1 VFRRLNS
8 YLLLR
13 PADLENADPAHWRQS
28 ALRILVVSGLLLV
41 LAIALHSSWTA
52 IQLGAYQVIVI
63 LVAFYLGLFAVL
75 YYSRQHIY
83 RSAAGLLVTV
93 LAAGLSMLLFIDNF
107 ELAKLGI
114 IFVYTLPTI
123 AMMFFSFRFSLFC
136 MLLNILPF
144 LFLMRNVPP
153 GDIFGIN
160 ITLPAAHTYLHG
172 LLFLFF
178 NLCLPL
184 ATARILSTLN
194 RHSNKLQQLNRSI
207 SQSHD
212 FYQELFEHNGSAT
225 LLCSQNGRII
235 KANSFAKQLLALND
249 EPYPTINQLLLCQT
263 PDPQFWLHN
272 DASCTLRQQ
281 PKLKLLLK
289 HMMLTRQR
297 HHILQLQDISAI
309 DALQQQL
316 SASQQQQNLWEH
328 YDRLTCL
335 PNLRCFEQL
344 ATTRL
349 EGIDSPPL
357 SLLLIVRLCHIKT
370 LNQQFGYAFGSQV
383 LQQFAARAKA
393 ALPAD
398 AIFARLQGVKFAVL
412 LPAGLQQSQPQK
424 LADIIHSQLPAELS
438 VDSRGVV
445 MQYQL
450 GACTVST
457 GETSAQ
463 HLLQKCEIA
472 LELADNNRPVVLFEP
487 EQALSLQQDYV
498 LAIALKEA
506 IRAQAL
512 QVFLQPK
519 VFSDGRICAFEA
531 LCRWQHDQNFVPP
544 DQFIELA
551 QRHGLIID
559 LSRLVLDMTVQT
571 LAHWQQQGWYY
582 PIAINLAGPE
592 LLDDNFFASLLSFSA
607 DHPWLTAYL
616 QLEITETNIAV
627 QQPLLHKRLRALSQY
642 GFSIAIDDFGTGHAS
657 LSQLVDLPADT
668 IKIDRLF
675 VKGIPHNKLQVKI
688 LYTTIQLAKSLQL
701 TVVAE
706 GVENDIQQRFLA
718 KLGCHQ
724 QQGYLFGKPAAISF
738 WQQHL
743 ADLQQQQ
750 QPLLLKTAKTKAL
763 PSL

>member
-1 VFRRLNS
+1 MLRRLKS

-52 IQLGAYQVIVI
+52 IQLGAYQVLVI
-63 LVAFYLGLFAVL
+63 LAAFYAGLFTVL
-75 YYSRQHIY
+75 YYSRRY
-83 RSAAGLLVTV
+83 VARSAAGLLIAVV
-93 LAAGLSMLLFIDNF
+93 AAGLCMLFFIDNF

-136 MLLNILPF
+136 MLVNVVPF
-144 LFLMRNVPP
+144 IFLLRNEAP
-153 GDIFGIN
+153 GDVFGIN
-160 ITLPAAHTYLHG
+160 ITLPAAHSYLHG

-194 RHSNKLQQLNRSI
+194 RHSNKLQQLNKTI

-212 FYQELFEHNGSAT
+212 FYQELFENNGSAT

-235 KANSFAKQLLALND
+235 KANSCAKQLLALTE
-249 EPYPTINQLLLCQT
+249 EPYPNINQLLQCKT
-263 PDPQFWLHN
+263 SPPQFWLHN
-272 DASCTLRQQ
+272 DAHCHLRQQ
-281 PKLKLLLK
+281 PTLQLLIK

-309 DALQQQL
+309 DQLQQQL
-316 SASQQQQNLWEH
+316 TASQQQQSLWEH

-335 PNLRCFEQL
+335 PNLRSFEQL
-344 ATTRL
+344 VSSRLTATDTA
-349 EGIDSPPL
+349 PL

-383 LQQFAARAKA
+383 LQQFAAKAKA
-393 ALPAD
+393 AMPAD
-398 AIFARLQGVKFAVL
+398 AIFSRLRGVKFAVL
-412 LPAGLQQSQPQK
+412 VPSGLNQSQPQK
-424 LADIIHSQLPAELS
+424 LAEMLYAQLPAELN
-438 VDSRGVV
+438 VDGRAVV

-450 GACTVST
+450 GACTASA
-457 GETSAQ
+457 GEPSAEA
-463 HLLQKCEIA
+463 LLQKCEIA
-472 LELADNNRPVVLFEP
+472 LELADNNRPVVLFDP
-487 EQALSLQQDYV
+487 EQALRLQQDYL
-498 LAIALKEA
+498 LAVALKEA
-506 IRAQAL
+506 IRSKSL

-519 VFSDGRICAFEA
+519 VFSDGKISSFEA
-531 LCRWQHDQNFVPP
+531 LCRWQHQHHFVPP
-544 DQFIELA
+544 DIFIELA
-551 QRHGLIID
+551 QCHGLIID
-559 LSRLVLDMTVQT
+559 LSRLVLDITVQT

-592 LLDDNFFASLLSFSA
+592 LLDDSFFACLLSFSA

-616 QLEITETNIAV
+616 QLEITETHIAV

-675 VKGIPHNKLQVKI
+675 VNGIPHNKQQVKI

-706 GVENDIQQRFLA
+706 GVENDLQQRFLA

-724 QQGYLFGKPAAISF
+724 QQGFFFGKPASVEH
-738 WQQHL
+738 WQHHL
-743 ADLQQQQ
+743 ADLQQS
-750 QPLLLKTAKTKAL
+750 PRVFHTAPAKGL

>member
-1 VFRRLNS
+1 MLGRVKS

-13 PADLENADPAHWRQS
+13 PVDLENPDPTHWRQS

-41 LAIALHSSWTA
+41 LAISLHSSWSA
-52 IQLGAYQVIVI
+52 IQLGAYQVLVI
-63 LVAFYLGLFAVL
+63 LAAFYAGLFTVL
-75 YYSRQHIY
+75 YYSRRYVY
-83 RSAAGLLVTV
+83 RSAAGLLIAV
-93 LAAGLSMLLFIDNF
+93 LAAGLCMLFFIDNF

-123 AMMFFSFRFSLFC
+123 AMMFFTFRFSVFC

-144 LFLMRNVPP
+144 LFLLHNEAP
-153 GDIFGIN
+153 GDVFGIN
-160 ITLPAAHTYLHG
+160 ITLPAAHSYLHG

-184 ATARILSTLN
+184 ATARILGTLN
-194 RHSNKLQQLNRSI
+194 RHSNKLQQLNRTI

-212 FYQELFEHNGSAT
+212 FYQELFEHNGSPT

-235 KANSFAKQLLALND
+235 KANSCAKQLLGLTE
-249 EPYPTINQLLLCQT
+249 EPYPNINQLLQCKTAQ
-263 PDPQFWLHN
+263 PQFWLHN
-272 DASCTLRQQ
+272 DATCHLRQQ
-281 PKLKLLLK
+281 PTLQLLMK

-309 DALQQQL
+309 DQLQQQL
-316 SASQQQQNLWEH
+316 SATQQQQNLWEH

-335 PNLRCFEQL
+335 PNSRCFEQL
-344 ATTRL
+344 VAGHLTATET
-349 EGIDSPPL
+349 PPL

-383 LQQFAARAKA
+383 LQQFAVKAKA
-393 ALPAD
+393 ALPAET
-398 AIFARLQGVKFAVL
+398 IFSRVRGVKFAMLVS
-412 LPAGLQQSQPQK
+412 AGFHQSQPQK
-424 LADIIHSQLPAELS
+424 ISDMLFSQLPAELN
-438 VDSRGVV
+438 VDGRSVV

-450 GACTVST
+450 GACTVSAC
-457 GETSAQ
+457 ETSVEA
-463 HLLQKCEIA
+463 LLQKCEIA
-472 LELADNNRPVVLFEP
+472 LELADNNRPVVLFDP
-487 EQALSLQQDYV
+487 EQALRLQQDYL
-498 LAIALKEA
+498 LAVALKEA
-506 IRAQAL
+506 IRNHNL
-512 QVFLQPK
+512 QVYLQPK
-519 VFSDGRICAFEA
+519 VFSEGKICAFEA
-531 LCRWQHDQNFVPP
+531 LCRWHHEQSFIPP
-544 DQFIELA
+544 DVFIELA
-551 QRHGLIID
+551 QQHGLIID
-559 LSRLVLDMTVQT
+559 LSRVVLEITVQT

-592 LLDDNFFASLLSFSA
+592 LLDDSFFASLLSFSA
-607 DHPWLTAYL
+607 DYPWLTAYL

-675 VKGIPHNKLQVKI
+675 VKGIPHNKMQVKI

-706 GVENDIQQRFLA
+706 GVENDIQRRFLA

-724 QQGYLFGKPAAISF
+724 QQGFFFGKPATINH
-738 WQQHL
+738 WQQHI
-743 ADLQQQQ
+743 AGLQQQSLVFS
-750 QPLLLKTAKTKAL
+750 PPESKGL

>member
-1 VFRRLNS
+1 MLRRLKS

-13 PADLENADPAHWRQS
+13 PADLENADPTHWRQS

-41 LAIALHSSWTA
+41 LVIALHSSWTA

-63 LVAFYLGLFAVL
+63 LIAFYLGLFAVL
-75 YYSRQHIY
+75 YYSRRHVY
-83 RSAAGLLVTV
+83 RSAAGLLVAV

-136 MLLNILPF
+136 MLLNVVPF
-144 LFLMRNVPP
+144 LFLMRNVAP

-184 ATARILSTLN
+184 ATARILSTLS

-225 LLCSQNGRII
+225 LLCSQSGRII
-235 KANSFAKQLLALND
+235 KANSCAKQLLALGE
-249 EPYPTINQLLLCQT
+249 EPYPNMNQLLMCQT
-263 PDPQFWLHN
+263 SETQFWLHN
-272 DASCTLRQQ
+272 DVSCTLRLQ
-281 PKLKLLLK
+281 PDLKLLLK

-297 HHILQLQDISAI
+297 HHILQLQDISTL
-309 DALQQQL
+309 DQLQQQL

-344 ATTRL
+344 AATRL
-349 EGIDSPPL
+349 EAQDTPPL
-357 SLLLIVRLCHIKT
+357 TLLLIVRLCHIKT

-383 LQQFAARAKA
+383 LQQFAVKAKA
-393 ALPAD
+393 VLPAD
-398 AIFARLQGVKFAVL
+398 AIFARLRGVKFAVL
-412 LPAGLQQSQPQK
+412 IPTGLNQSQPQK
-424 LADIIHSQLPAELS
+424 LAEILHSQLPAELQI
-438 VDSRGVV
+438 DGRAVV

-450 GACTVST
+450 GASTVSA
-457 GETSAQ
+457 GEPSAQ
-463 HLLQKCEIA
+463 SLLQKCEIA

-487 EQALSLQQDYV
+487 EQAFSLQQDYL

-506 IRAQAL
+506 IRTKAL
-512 QVFLQPK
+512 RVFLQPK

-531 LCRWQHDQNFVPP
+531 LCRWQHENNHIPP
-544 DQFIELA
+544 DQFIDLA
-551 QRHGLIID
+551 QRHGLIIE
-559 LSRLVLDMTVQT
+559 LSRLVLDITVQT
-571 LAHWQQQGWYY
+571 LAQWQEQGWHY

-592 LLDDNFFASLLSFSA
+592 LLDDSFFASLLSLSA

-706 GVENDIQQRFLA
+706 GVENDVQQRFLA
-718 KLGCHQ
+718 KLGCQQ
-724 QQGYLFGKPAAISF
+724 QQGFFFGKPAEIAF
-738 WQQHL
+738 WQQQIAGL
-743 ADLQQQQ
+743 K
-750 QPLLLKTAKTKAL
+750 QPLLISAATA
-763 PSL
+763 

>member
-1 VFRRLNS
+1 MLRRLKS

-41 LAIALHSSWTA
+41 LVIALHSSWTA
-52 IQLGAYQVIVI
+52 IQLGAYQVLVI
-63 LVAFYLGLFAVL
+63 LAAFYLGLFAVL
-75 YYSRQHIY
+75 YYSRRHIY
-83 RSAAGLLVTV
+83 RSAAGLLVAV

-123 AMMFFSFRFSLFC
+123 AIMFFSFRFSLFC
-136 MLLNILPF
+136 MLLNVVPF
-144 LFLMRNVPP
+144 LFLMRNVAPA
-153 GDIFGIN
+153 DIFGID

-235 KANSFAKQLLALND
+235 KANSCAKQLLALPD
-249 EPYPTINQLLLCQT
+249 EPYPNINQLLQCKESQ
-263 PDPQFWLHN
+263 PQFWLQN
-272 DASCTLRQQ
+272 DVSCHLRQQ
-281 PKLKLLLK
+281 PSLKLLLK

-309 DALQQQL
+309 DQLQQKL

-344 ATTRL
+344 IASKLSQTQT
-349 EGIDSPPL
+349 PPL

-383 LQQFAARAKA
+383 LQQFATRAKA

-398 AIFARLQGVKFAVL
+398 AIFARVRGVKFAVL
-412 LPAGLQQSQPQK
+412 VPAGLTQSQPQK
-424 LADIIHSQLPAELS
+424 LADMLHSQLPAELTIEG
-438 VDSRGVV
+438 RAVV

-457 GETSAQ
+457 AEPSTEA
-463 HLLQKCEIA
+463 LLQKCEIA
-472 LELADNNRPVVLFEP
+472 LELADNNRPVVLFDQ
-487 EQALSLQQDYV
+487 EQALTLQQDYL
-498 LAIALKEA
+498 LAVALKEA
-506 IRAQAL
+506 IRSQQL

-531 LCRWQHDQNFVPP
+531 LCRWQHEQQFVPP
-544 DQFIELA
+544 DLFIELA
-551 QRHGLIID
+551 QRHGLIIE
-559 LSRLVLDMTVQT
+559 LSRLVLDITVQT

-592 LLDDNFFASLLSFSA
+592 LLDDHFFASLLSFSA

-718 KLGCHQ
+718 KLGCQQ
-724 QQGYLFGKPAAISF
+724 QQGFFFGKPAAIEH
-738 WQQHL
+738 WQQHI
-743 ADLQQQQ
+743 AGLQQQQ
-750 QPLLLKTAKTKAL
+750 QPLLFNAKVLPAL
-763 PSL
+763 

>member
-1 VFRRLNS
+1 MLRRLKS

-13 PADLENADPAHWRQS
+13 PADLDNADPVHWRQS

-41 LAIALHSSWTA
+41 LVIALHSSWTA
-52 IQLGAYQVIVI
+52 VKLGAYQVIAI
-63 LVAFYLGLFAVL
+63 LLAFYLGLFAVL
-75 YYSRQHIY
+75 YYSRRYVY
-83 RSAAGLLVTV
+83 RSAAGLLITV

-107 ELAKLGI
+107 ELGKLGI

-144 LFLMRNVPP
+144 LFLMRNVAP
-153 GDIFGIN
+153 GDVFGIN

-194 RHSNKLQQLNRSI
+194 RHSNKLQQLNKSI

-235 KANSFAKQLLALND
+235 KANSCAKQLLSLPE
-249 EPYPTINQLLLCQT
+249 EPYPNINQLLFCKTSQ
-263 PDPQFWLHN
+263 PQFWLQN
-272 DASCTLRQQ
+272 DVSCQVRQQ
-281 PKLKLLLK
+281 PGLKLLLK

-309 DALQQQL
+309 DQLQQQL

-335 PNLRCFEQL
+335 PNLRHFEQL
-344 ATTRL
+344 AASRFSEAET
-349 EGIDSPPL
+349 PL
-357 SLLLIVRLCHIKT
+357 WSLLLIIRLCHIKT

-383 LQQFAARAKA
+383 LQQFANRAKA
-393 ALPAD
+393 ALPAE
-398 AIFARLQGVKFAVL
+398 AIFARVRGVKFAL
-412 LPAGLQQSQPQK
+412 LVPAGLNQNQPLK
-424 LADIIHSQLPAELS
+424 LAEMLHSQLPAELQ
-438 VDSRGVV
+438 VDSRTVV
-445 MQYQL
+445 MQYQI
-450 GACTVST
+450 GACAVST
-457 GETSAQ
+457 AESTAEA
-463 HLLQKCEIA
+463 LLQKCEIA

-506 IRAQAL
+506 IRHKEL

-531 LCRWQHDQNFVPP
+531 LCRWQYQQQFVPP

-559 LSRLVLDMTVQT
+559 LSRLVLERTVEI
-571 LAHWQQQGWYY
+571 LAYWQQVGWYY

-592 LLDDNFFASLLSFSA
+592 LLDDHFFRQ
-607 DHPWLTAYL
+607 P
-616 QLEITETNIAV
+616 AV
-627 QQPLLHKRLRALSQY
+627 PQCRLPLA
-642 GFSIAIDDFGTGHAS
+642 
-657 LSQLVDLPADT
+657 
-668 IKIDRLF
+668 DRLF
-675 VKGIPHNKLQVKI
+675 
-688 LYTTIQLAKSLQL
+688 
-701 TVVAE
+701 
-706 GVENDIQQRFLA
+706 
-718 KLGCHQ
+718 
-724 QQGYLFGKPAAISF
+724 
-738 WQQHL
+738 
-743 ADLQQQQ
+743 
-750 QPLLLKTAKTKAL
+750 TAGNN
-763 PSL
+763 